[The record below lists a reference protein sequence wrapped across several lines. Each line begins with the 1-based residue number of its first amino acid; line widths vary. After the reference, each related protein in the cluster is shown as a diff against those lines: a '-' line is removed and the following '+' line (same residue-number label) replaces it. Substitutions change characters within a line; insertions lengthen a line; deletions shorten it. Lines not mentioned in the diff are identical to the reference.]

1 MYPSCKEIRAVN
13 LRDSIKKNGFVFN
26 KRFGQNFISDT
37 NLLDAIAYDAGI
49 NSEDTVVEIG
59 TGGGTLTL
67 ALAKKAKKVVSF
79 EIDKNLQP
87 VLADTLAGAENIEV
101 VFRDFMKVSE
111 EEIREFAGGDYKV
124 VANLPYYITTPV
136 IMRLAEKNMSSSITV
151 MVQKE
156 VAERL
161 AAKVGSKDYGAITA
175 QLNLT
180 SSVEITR
187 NVNRNMFFPP
197 PNVDSAVV
205 KITFDKEKQSL
216 DFSRVRRLIKVAF
229 AMRRKTLINNL
240 VSAGINKEKGLSAIS
255 KLGFSPDIRGE
266 KLSSEDFVNLEKEL
280 YGEIDS

>member
-255 KLGFSPDIRGE
+255 KLGFSTDIRGE

>member
-1 MYPSCKEIRAVN
+1 MN

-240 VSAGINKEKGLSAIS
+240 VSAGINKEKGLLAIS